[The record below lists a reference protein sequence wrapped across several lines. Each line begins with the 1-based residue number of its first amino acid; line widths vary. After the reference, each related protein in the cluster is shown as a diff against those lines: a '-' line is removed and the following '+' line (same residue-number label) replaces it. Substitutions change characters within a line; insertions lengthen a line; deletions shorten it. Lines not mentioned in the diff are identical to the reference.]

1 MFHCNAIFSCAT
13 GKRAQLTARNDEK
26 VPISVKNSRCISPMR
41 FRVNIN
47 LNIEWNYSS
56 FSLFDINVYH
66 LIKTNYFV
74 FGFFKRGNG

>member
-1 MFHCNAIFSCAT
+1 
-13 GKRAQLTARNDEK
+13 
-26 VPISVKNSRCISPMR
+26 MR
-41 FRVNIN
+41 FSVNIN

-56 FSLFDINVYH
+56 FSLFDINAYH